1 MIWGYDSGKLHIFPI
16 KMDEYLHITF
26 PWYLWKICQNP
37 RGRLGGALEV
47 AGHSA
52 RLLHGLVPFLGLV
65 REERDGRD
73 LVAAAEEARD
83 HLGRVA
89 TTTPRYQQQS
99 LGRLWGKP
107 SGIYPT
113 LHFRNI

>member
-1 MIWGYDSGKLHIFPI
+1 MVSLAISIP
-16 KMDEYLHITF
+16 TF
-26 PWYLWKICQNP
+26 PKISRNP

-89 TTTPRYQQQS
+89 TTTPRV
-99 LGRLWGKP
+99 
-107 SGIYPT
+107 PT
-113 LHFRNI
+113 TVVG